1 MNGLLVRQ
9 ISARSAALIVASVVI
24 GIAFNKASPLGVQW
38 KKQDASSPPNMSR
51 PEAGQGIYSNTTLS
65 VKVIPASAGPAQDT
79 AAVAVAFPPGDKPS
93 IYSNETLSVKAVPGT
108 AGPPPQPPV
117 AKPPK
122 KDPSAPAA
130 ITWQEAKELLSTND
144 AMLVDARPRAA
155 FQAGS
160 IPGAVSLPLAT
171 MKDEMPEFAKKYGVD
186 TVIIVYCGDADCSTS
201 ERSGKT
207 LMKDYGYR
215 NVMCMPGGYVEW
227 QKTEAAAR
235 AAPQE
240 KKQ

>member
-38 KKQDASSPPNMSR
+38 KKQDASSPPHVSR

-65 VKVIPASAGPAQDT
+65 VKVIPAATGPVQQPP
-79 AAVAVAFPPGDKPS
+79 AVAVAPPPVGKPP

-108 AGPPPQPPV
+108 AGPP
-117 AKPPK
+117 ADPPK
-122 KDPSAPAA
+122 RAKDPSAPAA